1 MMYVLQVIKFGY
13 HMPVFIVA
21 ECQEL
26 CFSSVTD
33 NRATRIVS
41 HQISFE
47 TK

>member
-21 ECQEL
+21 ESQEL
-26 CFSSVTD
+26 CSVLTD

>member
-1 MMYVLQVIKFGY
+1 
-13 HMPVFIVA
+13 MPVFIVA
-21 ECQEL
+21 ESWEL
-26 CFSSVTD
+26 SSVTD